1 MLKEKVKF
9 LKSRSHSVFLL
20 TANHSC
26 TTAFGH
32 RFFFRTPTLTAHDSP
47 VQLVLTQHFLHLVCL
62 ARPQGVLKGTA
73 ELKPLLILPCLAA
86 RLSPVSRE
94 RGQGIPT
101 PGMSEVQ
108 AVHALQVTEQRIL

>member
-1 MLKEKVKF
+1 MLEEKVKF
-9 LKSRSHSVFLL
+9 LTSRSHSVFLL

-26 TTAFGH
+26 TTVFCH
-32 RFFFRTPTLTAHDSP
+32 RFFFFRTPTLTAHDSP
-47 VQLVLTQHFLHLVCL
+47 VQLVLTQHLLPL
-62 ARPQGVLKGTA
+62 ARPQGVLKGTG

-86 RLSPVSRE
+86 QLSPVSRE

-108 AVHALQVTEQRIL
+108 ALHVLQVTEAADLVA

>member
-1 MLKEKVKF
+1 MLEEKVKF
-9 LKSRSHSVFLL
+9 LTSRSHSVFLL

-26 TTAFGH
+26 TTVFCH

-47 VQLVLTQHFLHLVCL
+47 VQLVLTQHLLPL
-62 ARPQGVLKGTA
+62 ARPQGVLKGTG

-86 RLSPVSRE
+86 QLSPVSRE

-108 AVHALQVTEQRIL
+108 ALHVLQVTEAADLVA